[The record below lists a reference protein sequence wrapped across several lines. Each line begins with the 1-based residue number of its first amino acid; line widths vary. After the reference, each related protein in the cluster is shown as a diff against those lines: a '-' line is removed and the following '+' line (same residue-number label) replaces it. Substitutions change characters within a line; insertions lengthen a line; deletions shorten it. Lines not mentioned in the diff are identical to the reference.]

1 LISDSHLYVIHFHR
15 LTNNPWITTSR
26 GSSSKKQQRMS
37 MEAAASAGASPFLK
51 KRAASQIPVEVNPDA
66 LHFRSL
72 MSSEGSRLNDLCAGW
87 EELLLADQV
96 PEEES
101 GSVRT
106 VIGQSQLLQV
116 NTS

>member
-1 LISDSHLYVIHFHR
+1 
-15 LTNNPWITTSR
+15 
-26 GSSSKKQQRMS
+26 MS
-37 MEAAASAGASPFLK
+37 MEAAASAGDRHTSPFLK
-51 KRAASQIPVEVNPDA
+51 KRAASLIPVQVNPDA

-87 EELLLADQV
+87 EELLSADQV

-116 NTS
+116 MHLA

>member
-1 LISDSHLYVIHFHR
+1 
-15 LTNNPWITTSR
+15 
-26 GSSSKKQQRMS
+26 MS
-37 MEAAASAGASPFLK
+37 METAASAGDPHTSPFLK
-51 KRAASQIPVEVNPDA
+51 KRAASLIPVQVNPDA

-87 EELLLADQV
+87 EELLSADQV

-116 NTS
+116 IHLTQYMTLNE